1 MRTLMQRV
9 NRVVRESDRL
19 DEFIWF
25 HLVWCKEERAVMSAR
40 DSKLS
45 QLRQMMNMN
54 DKSNLKFELNEEKE
68 KKQKKTTIW

>member
-1 MRTLMQRV
+1 
-9 NRVVRESDRL
+9 
-19 DEFIWF
+19 
-25 HLVWCKEERAVMSAR
+25 MSAR

-68 KKQKKTTIW
+68 KKQKKTTI